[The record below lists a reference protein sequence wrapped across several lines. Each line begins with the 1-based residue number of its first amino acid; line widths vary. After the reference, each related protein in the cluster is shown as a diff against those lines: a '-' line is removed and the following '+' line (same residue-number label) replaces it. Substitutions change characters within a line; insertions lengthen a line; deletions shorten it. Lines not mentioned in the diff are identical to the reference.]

1 MLQIEIPAAH
11 GTEVT
16 HCDWS
21 SCCDWCHPFWW
32 RIETEWRNQQK
43 SGCCAFSHVFCWLI
57 RCPRSLKHLESH
69 HKVKKKKMMRNSKF
83 KSLLCILTW
92 TNFSLAVSPVFT
104 HWDRG
109 LTTFW
114 DAAVWLCTE
123 FFYHIPG
130 PESRVAFEVE
140 IWQLVMTSHDEVH
153 SLMCL
158 ELYWRV
164 RIAVLLRVAV
174 EVFSSSVQVHP
185 ERFRTFWKPLKYS
198 CENKLVRIVWWCRVH
213 GFANYRISF
222 WNCLCEG
229 RPLPFEVLLW
239 VWYFIEGLV
248 LFE

>member
-43 SGCCAFSHVFCWLI
+43 SGCYAFSHVFCWLI

-69 HKVKKKKMMRNSKF
+69 HKVKKKKMRKLQIQDATMHFDMNK
-83 KSLLCILTW
+83 LLLGCVPCLYKLGQRARYLFRCCCTI
-92 TNFSLAVSPVFT
+92 V
-104 HWDRG
+104 HW
-109 LTTFW
+109 
-114 DAAVWLCTE
+114 V
-123 FFYHIPG
+123 FYHIPG

-140 IWQLVMTSHDEVH
+140 IWQLVMTSHDEVD

-158 ELYWRV
+158 ELYWKV

-174 EVFSSSVQVHP
+174 EVLFSSV
-185 ERFRTFWKPLKYS
+185 
-198 CENKLVRIVWWCRVH
+198 
-213 GFANYRISF
+213 
-222 WNCLCEG
+222 
-229 RPLPFEVLLW
+229 
-239 VWYFIEGLV
+239 
-248 LFE
+248 